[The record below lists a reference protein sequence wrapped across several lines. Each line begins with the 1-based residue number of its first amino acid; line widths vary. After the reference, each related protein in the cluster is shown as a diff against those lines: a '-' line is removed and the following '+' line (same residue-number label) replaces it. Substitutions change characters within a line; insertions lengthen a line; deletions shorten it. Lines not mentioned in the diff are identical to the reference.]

1 MMSEPRKPCG
11 LHCIKVSNLS
21 VEIGGKKIIEDINMH
36 IHCGVLQ
43 AIIGKNGAG
52 KSTLIK
58 AILGEVPHTGKI
70 TLKDH
75 EDGNMQKLKI
85 GYVPQSINIDKN
97 TPISVYD
104 LIAGFDTRVP
114 VFFKKSKKAVERIY
128 KALDAFGAGEFMDEQ
143 VSSLSGGELQR
154 VLLAMAVMDEPN
166 LLILDEPVSGIDKNG
181 MELFYRNIQSL
192 KENYDLAVILVS
204 HDLEYVARYADQ
216 VMLLDTRILEQ
227 GTVEEVYGSSKFQ
240 EVFGLPFASAK
251 SGPACAGKM
260 HEKPGACHNRPEMG
274 EKR

>member
-21 VEIGGKKIIEDINMH
+21 VEIGGKRIIEDINMH

-70 TLKDH
+70 TFQDH

-114 VFFKKSKKAVERIY
+114 VFFKKSKKAAERIY
-128 KALDAFGAGEFMDEQ
+128 KALAAFGAGEFIDEQ

-227 GTVEEVYGSSKFQ
+227 GTVEEVYGSPKFQ

-251 SGPACAGKM
+251 PGPACAGKM